1 MIAYRPHSD
10 GIPPG
15 VVSVRRTV
23 HNRLERTAAATV
35 RRICFGGS
43 EGMAERPTAV
53 PRRVLLFTTRL
64 STAMKS
70 LRIYPQGSDI
80 PRKNAQEAL
89 EILTEAFEQDEY
101 LELGI
106 TRVGLVFAGTSVFPR
121 SQGFQSFAREFYKR
135 NLAAVRFHRGVTP
148 DEILRFLSLIIMPPE
163 TLALQGGM
171 EPSLSELG
179 VVNISAT
186 EAATR
191 IVETV
196 LPGAAGS
203 PEAAEDDEAPAERGV
218 EELLEEAGYDQNR
231 DHRVLMRVLRDRRAV
246 AQYLQE
252 AREHEPEASVE
263 ELARRVLTLAR
274 NTRDELPTDQQAA
287 LDIIAE
293 AIMELHPQERGELYE
308 SHLLEQGRLDEA
320 IAAIIERLGV
330 EEIVNCILNQ
340 IDETPEALTGLS
352 RAVRNLALM
361 NVSADKDAV
370 LELAVTKLKTRGF
383 GEVFVEQLGE
393 QVAPPRITGAEPKRR
408 ATAGPVETV
417 LRLVDMSPD
426 ASDVFVFDD
435 VVEPLRAEAARGT
448 TDGDVISALVAIA
461 TMERRE
467 VEFAA
472 IMSMLEDSVGV
483 LVDAHE
489 ADVAADV
496 AEALS
501 RVAAGPDVPPDQS
514 ERMLRVVNSIASP
527 ESLARVTTA
536 LRRYSSDS
544 AEYLACRRL
553 LGVLGESMIDPLLE
567 VLADEQDMAARKGL
581 IELISSSAHDY
592 IPELG
597 ARLTDPRWYL
607 VRNVVA
613 ILAST
618 RSADVLP
625 YLQRTLRHS
634 DARVRRETIRGLAPI
649 RATMSDSMLA
659 AALNDADAQNVQMAV
674 RYLGLVGARSAVPAL
689 EQVALGESLGNHET
703 AVRVEAINALAKLGS
718 PSSIAIMNEL
728 SKKPGLFGG
737 GQPREIRQ
745 AALAAQPA
753 LSMAETRTGV
763 TS

>member
-1 MIAYRPHSD
+1 
-10 GIPPG
+10 
-15 VVSVRRTV
+15 
-23 HNRLERTAAATV
+23 
-35 RRICFGGS
+35 
-43 EGMAERPTAV
+43 MAERPTAV

-70 LRIYPQGSDI
+70 LWIYPAGSDI

-89 EILTEAFEQDEY
+89 DILAEAFEHEDY

-106 TRVGLVFAGTSVFPR
+106 TRVGLVFADSSVFPR

-135 NLAAVRFHRGVTP
+135 DLAAIRFHRGVTP
-148 DEILRFLSLIIMPPE
+148 DEILRFLSLIILPPE
-163 TLALQGGM
+163 TLAQQGGM

-179 VVNISAT
+179 VINISVT

-196 LPGAAGS
+196 LPGSAG
-203 PEAAEDDEAPAERGV
+203 PYDPDAHLEVPADRSV
-218 EELLEEAGYDQNR
+218 EELLEEAGSDQSR
-231 DHRVLMRVLRDRRAV
+231 DRRVLMRVLRDRRAV

-252 AREHEPEASVE
+252 AREREPEASVE

-274 NTRDELPTDQQAA
+274 NTRDELPADQQAV
-287 LDIIAE
+287 LDVIAE
-293 AIMELHPQERGELYE
+293 AIIELHPQERGEFYE

-330 EEIVNCILNQ
+330 EEIVDCILNQ

-361 NVSADKDAV
+361 NVTADKDTV
-370 LELAVTKLKTRGF
+370 LELAVTKLKARGF
-383 GEVFVEQLGE
+383 SEVFIEDLGE
-393 QVAPPRITGAEPKRR
+393 QVAPAKITGADPRR
-408 ATAGPVETV
+408 RKVAGPIETV

-426 ASDVFVFDD
+426 ASDVFVYDD
-435 VVEPLRAEAARGT
+435 AVEPLRAEAARGT
-448 TDGDVISALVAIA
+448 TDGDVISALVAVA
-461 TMERRE
+461 TIEKRHQ
-467 VEFAA
+467 EFAA

-501 RVAAGPDVPPDQS
+501 AVAASPGIPDDHR
-514 ERMLRVVNSIASP
+514 ERMLRVVHSIASP

-536 LRRYSSDS
+536 LRRYRSDS

-597 ARLTDPRWYL
+597 ARLNDPRWYL

-613 ILAST
+613 ILSTT
-618 RSADVLP
+618 RSAAVLP

-634 DARVRRETIRGLAPI
+634 DARVRRETIRGLAGI
-649 RATMSDSMLA
+649 RAAMSDSILA
-659 AALNDADAQNVQMAV
+659 AALNDADAQNVQMAA

-689 EQVALGESLGNHET
+689 EQVALGESLGNHDVP
-703 AVRVEAINALAKLGS
+703 VRVEAISALAKLAA
-718 PSSIAIMNEL
+718 PTSIAVMTEL
-728 SKKPGLFGG
+728 GRKPGMFGG
-737 GQPREIRQ
+737 GPPKEIRE
-745 AALAAQPA
+745 AALAALAA
-753 LSMAETRTGV
+753 LSTTANGTGV

>member
-1 MIAYRPHSD
+1 
-10 GIPPG
+10 
-15 VVSVRRTV
+15 
-23 HNRLERTAAATV
+23 
-35 RRICFGGS
+35 
-43 EGMAERPTAV
+43 MAVRPTAV
-53 PRRVLLFTTRL
+53 PRQVLLFTTRL

-70 LRIYPQGSDI
+70 LRIYPAGSDI

-89 EILTEAFEQDEY
+89 DILAEAFEHEDY

-106 TRVGLVFAGTSVFPR
+106 TRVGLVFADSSVFPR

-135 NLAAVRFHRGVTP
+135 NLAAIRFHRGVTP
-148 DEILRFLSLIIMPPE
+148 DEILRFLSLIILPPE

-179 VVNISAT
+179 VINISVT

-196 LPGAAGS
+196 LPGMAGPYDPDAHLEVPTDRS
-203 PEAAEDDEAPAERGV
+203 V
-218 EELLEEAGYDQNR
+218 EELLEEAGSDQSR
-231 DHRVLMRVLRDRRAV
+231 DRRMLMRVLRDRRAV

-252 AREHEPEASVE
+252 AREREPDASVE
-263 ELARRVLTLAR
+263 ELARRVLMLAR
-274 NTRDELPTDQQAA
+274 NTHDELPADQQAV
-287 LDIIAE
+287 LDVIAE

-330 EEIVNCILNQ
+330 EEIVDCILNHL
-340 IDETPEALTGLS
+340 DETPEALTGLS

-361 NVSADKDAV
+361 NVTADKDTV
-370 LELAVTKLKTRGF
+370 LELAVTRLQARGF
-383 GEVFVEQLGE
+383 SEVFIEDLGE
-393 QVAPPRITGAEPKRR
+393 QVAPAKITGADPRR
-408 ATAGPVETV
+408 RNVAGPIETV
-417 LRLVDMSPD
+417 LRLVDMSSD
-426 ASDVFVFDD
+426 ASDVFVYDD
-435 VVEPLRAEAARGT
+435 AVEPLRVEAARGT
-448 TDGDVISALVAIA
+448 TDGDVISALVAVA
-461 TMERRE
+461 TIEKRDQ
-467 VEFAA
+467 EFAA

-501 RVAAGPDVPPDQS
+501 AVAASPGIPDDHR
-514 ERMLRVVNSIASP
+514 ERMLRVVHSIASP

-536 LRRYSSDS
+536 LRRYRSDS

-581 IELISSSAHDY
+581 IELISSSARDY

-613 ILAST
+613 ILATT
-618 RSADVLP
+618 RSAAVLP

-634 DARVRRETIRGLAPI
+634 DARVRRETIRGLAAI
-649 RATMSDSMLA
+649 RAAMSDSILA
-659 AALNDADAQNVQMAV
+659 AALNDADAQNVQMAA
-674 RYLGLVGARSAVPAL
+674 RYLGLVGARSAIPVL
-689 EQVALGESLGNHET
+689 EQVALGESLGNHDVP
-703 AVRVEAINALAKLGS
+703 VRVEAISALAKLGS
-718 PSSIAIMNEL
+718 LTSVAVMTKL
-728 SKKPGLFGG
+728 SRKAGLFGG
-737 GQPREIRQ
+737 GPPKEIRE
-745 AALAAQPA
+745 AALAALPA
-753 LSMAETRTGV
+753 LAMAATGTGV